1 MRRAILLL
9 AALTAGASGCSSNNC
24 PNGGTLT
31 IYWQPPQGGFTSA
44 TGQLLACDQAGVSDL
59 DISIN
64 GQLAVSHQPCHGP
77 SADGVQLTGFTG
89 ETVSVQ
95 VDAYDVNNRHLFQ
108 DVTSANTAFC
118 QDALLDVNLAALT
131 GDMTVYTTFGPYS
144 TCAQAGVASIY
155 YALYDATGAVYS
167 SGTVPCTDPSPGF
180 VIPSVDFGQYR
191 FRFVQGLDPAGVAIY
206 DICGDVVNFNSAN
219 PISLPLQ
226 AITGGV
232 TCP

>member
-9 AALTAGASGCSSNNC
+9 AALAAGTSGCSSDNC

-31 IYWQPPQGGFTSA
+31 VYWQPPQGGFTTA
-44 TGQLLACDQAGVSDL
+44 TGQLLGCDAAGVSTVAV
-59 DISIN
+59 SIN
-64 GQLAVSHQPCHGP
+64 GGAASSFSCHGP
-77 SADGVQLTGFTG
+77 NADGVQITGFG
-89 ETVSVQ
+89 DEAVNVQ
-95 VDAYDVNNRHLFQ
+95 VDAYDASNRHLFQ
-108 DVTSANTAFC
+108 DVTSTTTAFC
-118 QDALLDVNLAALT
+118 ANTVLDANLAALT
-131 GDMTVYTTFGPYS
+131 GDMTAYTTFGPYT

-155 YALYDATGAVYS
+155 YSLYDANGAVYS
-167 SGTVPCTDPSPGF
+167 SATIPCTDPSPGF

-191 FRFVQGLDPAGVAIY
+191 FRFVQGLDSHGVAIY
-206 DICGDVVNFNSAN
+206 DLCGEVVNFNNVN